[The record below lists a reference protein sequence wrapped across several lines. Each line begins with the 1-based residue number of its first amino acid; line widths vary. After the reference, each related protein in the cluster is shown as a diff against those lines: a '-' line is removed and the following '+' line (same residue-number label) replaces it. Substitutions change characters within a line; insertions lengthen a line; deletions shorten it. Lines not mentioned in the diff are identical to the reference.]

1 MPRVLAKPTRRKKAP
16 ARKSRVTGGTQRVPV
31 GTQADP
37 MSGFHLRLAILLG
50 DSSHGEVSRR
60 TGIHAES
67 VRRYRSGFMPSSE
80 FVAATCL
87 AYGVKADWL
96 LLGRGGQRP
105 VKAR

>member
-1 MPRVLAKPTRRKKAP
+1 MPRVIAKTAKRKKSS
-16 ARKSRVTGGTQRVPV
+16 ARSRTGPRLMPSGTA
-31 GTQADP
+31 ADP
-37 MSGFHLRLAILLG
+37 MSGFHLRLALLLG

-67 VRRYRSGFMPSSE
+67 IRRYRSGFMPSSE
-80 FVAATCL
+80 FVAAVCL
-87 AYGVKADWL
+87 AYGIKADWL